1 MQRTYTAFILTLLP
15 SIAAGQGGG
24 SNRSPGTPP
33 DIEITGLTAV
43 RVGAPARLC
52 PGPDNTVRVVVEAR
66 GLTVRAIP
74 LRLSLVLPDGPPN
87 GTLVAEGSVSVASGH
102 ASTFTF
108 LHVEVPVRLRGRGA
122 KLIARANADQLIP
135 EQDLANDARQLD
147 VDAATDW
154 RCRR

>member
-1 MQRTYTAFILTLLP
+1 MQRTSTAFILTLLP

-24 SNRSPGTPP
+24 SNRSPRTPP

-43 RVGAPARLC
+43 RGGAPARLC
-52 PGPDNTVRVVVEAR
+52 PGPDNTVRVAVETR

-74 LRLSLVLPDGPPN
+74 LRLSLVLPEGPPS
-87 GTLVAEGSVSVASGH
+87 GVLVAEGSVSAAPGH

-108 LHVEVPVRLRGRGA
+108 LHVEVPARLRGRGA